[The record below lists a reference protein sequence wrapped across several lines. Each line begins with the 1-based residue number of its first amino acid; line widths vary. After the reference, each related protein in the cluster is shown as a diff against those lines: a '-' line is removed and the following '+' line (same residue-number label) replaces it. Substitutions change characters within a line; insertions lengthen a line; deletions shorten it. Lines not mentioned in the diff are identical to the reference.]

1 MPHLPIKLFA
11 AALVFALAFGLGQAE
26 AAPLPVLNAASG
38 PAKTDAAQSALPVEQ
53 AHYRGY
59 RGYRGWGWGYPRYGY
74 WNNYYYRPYYRPYY
88 YGYGYRPY
96 GYGYWNRPY
105 YRRYW

>member
-1 MPHLPIKLFA
+1 MPHLPTKLFA
-11 AALVFALAFGLGQAE
+11 AALVFGLAIGFGQAE
-26 AAPLPVLNAASG
+26 AAPLPALNGTAASG
-38 PAKTDAAQSALPVEQ
+38 LANGDAAKSALPVEQ

-59 RGYRGWGWGYPRYGY
+59 RRWGWGYPRYGY
-74 WNNYYYRPYYRPYY
+74 WNNYYYRPYYYRPYY

-96 GYGYWNRPY
+96 YGYGYRPY

>member
-1 MPHLPIKLFA
+1 MPA
-11 AALVFALAFGLGQAE
+11 
-26 AAPLPVLNAASG
+26 LNAASG
-38 PAKTDAAQSALPVEQ
+38 PATNDAANSALPVKQ

-59 RGYRGWGWGYPRYGY
+59 RSYRGLGWGYPRYNY
-74 WNNYYYRPYYRPYY
+74 WNNYYYRPYYG

>member
-11 AALVFALAFGLGQAE
+11 VALVFGLAFGLGQAE
-26 AAPLPVLNAASG
+26 AAPLPALNAASG
-38 PAKTDAAQSALPVEQ
+38 LVAADAATALPVEQ

-59 RGYRGWGWGYPRYGY
+59 RGWGWGYPRYNS
-74 WNNYYYRPYYRPYY
+74 WNNYYYRPYYRPYS

>member
-1 MPHLPIKLFA
+1 MPHLPTKLFA
-11 AALVFALAFGLGQAE
+11 AALVFGLAIGFGQAE
-26 AAPLPVLNAASG
+26 AAPLPALNGAAASG
-38 PAKTDAAQSALPVEQ
+38 LATGDAANSALPVEQ

-59 RGYRGWGWGYPRYGY
+59 RYRYWGWGYPRYRY
-74 WNNYYYRPYYRPYY
+74 WNNYYYRPYY
-88 YGYGYRPY
+88 YGYGYRPYY